1 MGKITIN
8 GDFPELCKVIRGY
21 QVITCFSARIQ
32 LLWLCRRLGLVADS
46 VGVKEVGQKVRSY
59 GDADEIHIIFL
70 LVMIHNYIIIMQ
82 YVFIYIYIYTYIYIH
97 VYIYIVWGIQPS
109 FSFNCIGIPTAEIPS
124 FRTGWNHAVNSK
136 PRPRWAY
143 VRVTVVG
150 SIKKW
155 EVMLFNNQCYIL
167 WLIYS
172 YYNYCYYCYY
182 HYVWWILVVLD
193 SFSWLVYRFFWL
205 QVSFFRG
212 ALIFVSPVACQKRP
226 LFVIGC
232 HGEQLLRYQRRGGRW
247 GGPGNDVWNDDLMGS
262 NQLEIGISYG
272 KS

>member
-1 MGKITIN
+1 M
-8 GDFPELCKVIRGY
+8 
-21 QVITCFSARIQ
+21 
-32 LLWLCRRLGLVADS
+32 
-46 VGVKEVGQKVRSY
+46 
-59 GDADEIHIIFL
+59 
-70 LVMIHNYIIIMQ
+70 YI
-82 YVFIYIYIYTYIYIH
+82 
-97 VYIYIVWGIQPS
+97 YIYIVWGIQPS